1 MFRKRLRKQRS
12 EPIKVEPLG
21 FYDTGQ
27 QRKSRFRDTAGT
39 FFSRGHYDHT
49 NHGDQDNNNNSNQH
63 NVTVNVTIEQ
73 ADDCLT
79 SCIGALAGCFG
90 KGAAGA

>member
-12 EPIKVEPLG
+12 EPIKVEPLH
-21 FYDTGQ
+21 FPESP
-27 QRKSRFRDTAGT
+27 KPSLRDTRGT
-39 FFSRGHYDHT
+39 FFSRPHYDH
-49 NHGDQDNNNNSNQH
+49 GDQADNSNQH

-79 SCIGALAGCFG
+79 SCIGALAGCFA
-90 KGAAGA
+90 KGSAGA